1 MCSLGSGGRPR
12 TGSAPKALGSLP
24 SGGHC
29 IPRRGSPCLGLS
41 LSRQASK
48 LRVPGSL
55 PGPANTPSQKPAD
68 WPDQAKDVPLGDPG
82 PSCFQDEYVWRLSQL
97 LGSVP
102 PSQEE
107 LSPCGSESICTE
119 DFEAYFQEAMVEA
132 TPPSGARTGSPESLG
147 GHISRVS
154 QGPPPQPL
162 SSRKHQQPPEEKGA
176 PSQESSQALPEDP
189 SPRLGP
195 AALGTAR
202 GRSLL
207 QLGGS
212 FPEKWRPK
220 RDPGVGPARRQHGD
234 PGEPSP
240 HTESRNAQQ
249 PLTPSPHDRRVH
261 WDCELPPDLLPND
274 PARRQLSRPLAVPF
288 SSGPQDPRLCLA
300 QARGNLSASLWEPG
314 SLLPSCLLG
323 YRAPG
328 SQKEE
333 PRLSHR
339 KGLKKEQETP
349 GDPKPWKWSKKLESM
364 KDGGPSQLGVMGATN
379 TKLKEVQADSGK
391 SGRPQQLI
399 PQTPASVDTPRPGSP
414 GLGLPLL
421 GALIEVARRRL
432 WDVDREAEAL
442 LEAVRELQRNRVGA
456 GTWGALGE
464 KGKPCSGSCNHNE
477 AVLQR
482 QSCPGT
488 WLCGLPHPPEGPE
501 MPS

>member
-1 MCSLGSGGRPR
+1 MLRPGGWCLHTQGLGELRIAARRTCPHGPSRVFCPPLGCKLWGRNEP
-12 TGSAPKALGSLP
+12 
-24 SGGHC
+24 
-29 IPRRGSPCLGLS
+29 
-41 LSRQASK
+41 RQASCVTAWGTSK
-48 LRVPGSL
+48 AAQAKGGWGSRAAT
-55 PGPANTPSQKPAD
+55 PATDSSCPCVESALWLTRLERPSCPAD

-364 KDGGPSQLGVMGATN
+364 KEPWIGAAAPGGPDRSCPPPPLGCG
-379 TKLKEVQADSGK
+379 
-391 SGRPQQLI
+391 
-399 PQTPASVDTPRPGSP
+399 
-414 GLGLPLL
+414 
-421 GALIEVARRRL
+421 
-432 WDVDREAEAL
+432 
-442 LEAVRELQRNRVGA
+442 
-456 GTWGALGE
+456 
-464 KGKPCSGSCNHNE
+464 SGS
-477 AVLQR
+477 
-482 QSCPGT
+482 
-488 WLCGLPHPPEGPE
+488 
-501 MPS
+501 